1 MRLLD
6 VTLRLSYEQRVI
18 LHDAALHLAI
28 QFEKQGKGFPENLQ
42 AILTRLDEAG
52 ALFVNHTGGR
62 GVRDSGLSS
71 SSKSSEHSWS
81 ERQATVRQVQS
92 DHPWGLR
99 CGLERGGSACSC
111 VDLNTARD

>member
-52 ALFVNHTGGR
+52 ALFVNHNRRARRAGFRAIQQLKVLGA
-62 GVRDSGLSS
+62 
-71 SSKSSEHSWS
+71 
-81 ERQATVRQVQS
+81 Q
-92 DHPWGLR
+92 
-99 CGLERGGSACSC
+99 LERTTGDGETSPI
-111 VDLNTARD
+111 